1 MTGDDGPISVS
12 IKANIPLVVRRV
24 SEKDTKSGSRRKL
37 IGDCGGKVG
46 VALTPKDAQV
56 VI

>member
-1 MTGDDGPISVS
+1 MK
-12 IKANIPLVVRRV
+12 IKTEIALVVKRIAKEYTQGGTR
-24 SEKDTKSGSRRKL
+24 SEFISG
-37 IGDCGGKVG
+37 GGGKVG

>member
-24 SEKDTKSGSRRKL
+24 SEKDTKSGSRGKL